1 MSQRFKNPANGY
13 VEEVGYGACYGVLF
27 LGPIYLALKGLW
39 SHVFIWLALISLPT
53 IASMGPFWV
62 LTLLLLSAGYA
73 MFIQGILAKKY
84 LNKGWVLESD
94 PTLPQDPW
102 AAEKAPPP
110 VRASLTKKCPFCAE
124 EIKVEA
130 IRCKHCQ
137 ADLSATPTA

>member
-13 VEEVGYGACYGVLF
+13 IEEVGYGACYGVFF

-39 SHVFIWLALISLPT
+39 PHVFIWLALISLPT

-73 MFIQGILAKKY
+73 MFIQGILANKY
-84 LNKGWVLESD
+84 LSKGWQEVTEGAPLGEPGEVIYGAPEM
-94 PTLPQDPW
+94 PT
-102 AAEKAPPP
+102 
-110 VRASLTKKCPFCAE
+110 TKKCPFCAE